1 VGLALEL
8 AWLLVAVLR
17 LATALA
23 LVGGWLWA
31 LALVLPWALPW
42 ALAWP

>member
-1 VGLALEL
+1 VGLALELEL
-8 AWLLVAVLR
+8 AWLLVAVFR

-31 LALVLPWALPW
+31 LALVLPWAL
-42 ALAWP
+42 AWP